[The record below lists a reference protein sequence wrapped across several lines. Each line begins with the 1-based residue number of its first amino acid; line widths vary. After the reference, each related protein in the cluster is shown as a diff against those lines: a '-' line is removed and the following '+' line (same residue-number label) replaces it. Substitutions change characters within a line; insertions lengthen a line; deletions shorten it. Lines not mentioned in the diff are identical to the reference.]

1 MVILMLLEILGRGLV
16 LCVYLQLF
24 HFLLGF
30 SYFLLYLGFLLKFE
44 LLATELLEHILVMQ
58 NSVCEL
64 ILKLIALEEL
74 RNTRLDLGHF

>member
-1 MVILMLLEILGRGLV
+1 MVILMLLEVLDRGLV
-16 LCVYLQLF
+16 LCVYLQLL

-58 NSVCEL
+58 NSVCKL